1 MYKDIVALAKG
12 CKEIPGVYR
21 MSMQTNG
28 LLLSEAKIKA
38 LKEAGLDH
46 VNFSLNAMS
55 KDLTWKIAGTVYDY
69 VKVLDNVKLLRD
81 NDISVRICPVWVPGY
96 NDFHIPKIIKFAKE
110 TGCTLGIQKYE
121 YYKYARKL
129 KVKMVNWWKFFKQ
142 LEEWEKEFDVKLKIT
157 KDDVKIEKRERVP
170 EVFEKGERVQVK
182 IVGNGWYNF
191 QKLAVGRDRCVSV
204 LDCEAEP
211 GDLVNVKILETK
223 NNIYLA
229 EVVG

>member
-1 MYKDIVALAKG
+1 
-12 CKEIPGVYR
+12 
-21 MSMQTNG
+21 
-28 LLLSEAKIKA
+28 
-38 LKEAGLDH
+38 
-46 VNFSLNAMS
+46 MS